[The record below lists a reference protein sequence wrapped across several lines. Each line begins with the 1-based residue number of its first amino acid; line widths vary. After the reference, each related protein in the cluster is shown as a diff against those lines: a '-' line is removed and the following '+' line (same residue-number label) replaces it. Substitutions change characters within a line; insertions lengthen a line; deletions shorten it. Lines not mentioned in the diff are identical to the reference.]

1 MATTTTWNGSA
12 SDGNWD
18 TASNW
23 TNGVP
28 NTDSTAIIDGAVSIT
43 GGLPTNEEV
52 ERVFVAYTY
61 TGAIGSSGSPLRLD
75 CAQFSYDSNTLSPTS
90 YVHIIGVENT
100 TPDILVDGLKTG
112 SALVLSGVLD
122 RLSIETTF
130 AGQLT
135 LGNNA
140 TYQAIPKDMYMLSST
155 GSVTAP
161 VKANIAWASGGTTH
175 IAGGLVTIAENFGA
189 SANVILSGGTLNV
202 TDWTLTTGDS
212 LTVLGGN
219 CTWNAGASSFSTTLQ
234 NTIRTINVISGTFSL
249 ASNTYGHVEFE
260 NIYQWGGTVNLESS
274 YANVV
279 IKTAYERF
287 AGTYVPPKQSSI
299 STAPL

>member
-1 MATTTTWNGSA
+1 MATTTTWTGSTNN
-12 SDGNWD
+12 DWD
-18 TASNW
+18 TATNWSNGLP
-23 TNGVP
+23 TS
-28 NTDSTAIIDGAVSIT
+28 TSTAIIDGTVDIT

-52 ERVFVAYTY
+52 ERVFVSYTY
-61 TGAIGSSGSPLRLD
+61 TGAIGTSGTPLRLD
-75 CAQFSYDSNTLSPTS
+75 CAQFSYDSNTLSEIA
-90 YVHIIGVENT
+90 YVHIIGVANT
-100 TPDILVDGLKTG
+100 TPDVLIDGLKTG

-140 TYQAIPKDMYMLSST
+140 TYTAIPKDMYMLSST

-161 VKANIAWASGGTTH
+161 VSANIAWASGGTIH

-202 TDWTLTTGDS
+202 TAWTLTTGDS
-212 LTVLGGN
+212 LTVLGGS
-219 CTWNAGASSFSTTLQ
+219 CTWNAGVTSFTLTSQ
-234 NTIRTINVISGTFSL
+234 NTIRTVNVISGSFSM
-249 ASNTYGHVEFE
+249 ASNAYGHVEFE
-260 NIYQWGGTVNLESS
+260 NMYQWGGTINLESS
-274 YANVV
+274 YANV
-279 IKTAYERF
+279 IFAGTYERF
-287 AGTYVPPKQSSI
+287 AGTFVPPKQSSI